1 MTESMTMLTTMI
13 WGIPIRVQIL
23 PVQLSEGLASTL
35 TLGGAEL
42 AVHQLSQVSHLHELI
57 KLIYI
62 DLVLW
67 FLIF

>member
-13 WGIPIRVQIL
+13 WGIRIRVQIM

-35 TLGGAEL
+35 TLGEAEL

-57 KLIYI
+57 NLIYS
-62 DLVLW
+62 
-67 FLIF
+67 